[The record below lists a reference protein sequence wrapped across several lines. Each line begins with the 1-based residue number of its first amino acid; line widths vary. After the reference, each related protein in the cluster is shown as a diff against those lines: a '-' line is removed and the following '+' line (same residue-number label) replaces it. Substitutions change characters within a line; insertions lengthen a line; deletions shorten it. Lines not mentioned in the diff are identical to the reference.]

1 MDVWQTRKG
10 LSSPTTTLLPELP
23 PKKLKHPTKELRGRI
38 FEHLKFDLCTDRTFV
53 LFLQN
58 LLLSLLQNLYLR
70 NSNFAARTMKTSI
83 FSNQSH
89 FECFSSIEKFPL
101 SKAWTYNFK
110 ESALDACQVASFPDK
125 FWARLVLFGFQ
136 GCRLMGQL

>member
-38 FEHLKFDLCTDRTFV
+38 FEYLKFDLCTDRTFV

-70 NSNFAARTMKTSI
+70 ISNFAARTIKRPFLVINHILSV
-83 FSNQSH
+83 SH
-89 FECFSSIEKFPL
+89 ALKSSL
-101 SKAWTYNFK
+101 LT
-110 ESALDACQVASFPDK
+110 Q
-125 FWARLVLFGFQ
+125 
-136 GCRLMGQL
+136 MHT